1 MPISAT
7 MIPTC
12 VSDAKHNADLMSVW
26 TCPAM
31 LAKMAVVDT
40 ALNVEANLSLIKTPV
55 INQELAAAALVLKNS
70 AK

>member
-1 MPISAT
+1 
-7 MIPTC
+7 
-12 VSDAKHNADLMSVW
+12 
-26 TCPAM
+26 M

-55 INQELAAAALVLKNS
+55 INQELTAAAARVLKNS

>member
-1 MPISAT
+1 MEGKFNTAAS
-7 MIPTC
+7 
-12 VSDAKHNADLMSVW
+12 SDMEAGI
-26 TCPAM
+26 M